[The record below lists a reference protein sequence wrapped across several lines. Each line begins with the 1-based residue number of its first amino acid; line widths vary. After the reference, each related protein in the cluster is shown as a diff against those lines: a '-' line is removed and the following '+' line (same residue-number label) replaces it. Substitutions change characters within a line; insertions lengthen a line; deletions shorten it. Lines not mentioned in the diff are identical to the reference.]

1 MFRSFGQAIRYA
13 AVKNGDYLQDPR
25 LQLMARLWIQL
36 SEQDK
41 TDIALKVQNNS
52 QNEDDSADVGILEIH
67 KDATRDY
74 LRRLDN
80 QAAEIMRRHGRENNL
95 DNL

>member
-1 MFRSFGQAIRYA
+1 MFRSFGQAIRSA

-52 QNEDDSADVGILEIH
+52 QNEADSADIDILEIH

>member
-1 MFRSFGQAIRYA
+1 MFRSFGQAIRSV

-41 TDIALKVQNNS
+41 TDIAVKVQNNS
-52 QNEDDSADVGILEIH
+52 QN
-67 KDATRDY
+67 
-74 LRRLDN
+74 
-80 QAAEIMRRHGRENNL
+80 
-95 DNL
+95 